1 MNRVA
6 SVMTFLLFAGAASA
20 ADFPNLLIGKWKLS
34 AEPGAPAP
42 SSYCLPQMGF
52 TATTYT
58 KTDADGKVSTIP
70 VTYVTAQSKTVTF
83 PTSVYVI
90 TDAGAYY
97 HTTYVF
103 KSNKDRVLLD
113 TALQCQYARQ

>member
-1 MNRVA
+1 MNRIA
-6 SVMTFLLFAGAASA
+6 SIVTILLLTGTAMAG
-20 ADFPNLLIGKWKLS
+20 DFPNLLLGKWKLS

-42 SSYCLPQMGF
+42 SSYCLPQVGF

-58 KTDADGKVSTIP
+58 RTDAGGKASTIP
-70 VTYVTAQSKTVTF
+70 VTYVTAQSTTITF
-83 PTSVYVI
+83 PTSVYVM

-97 HTTYVF
+97 HTTYIF
-103 KSNKDRVLLD
+103 KASKDRMLLD